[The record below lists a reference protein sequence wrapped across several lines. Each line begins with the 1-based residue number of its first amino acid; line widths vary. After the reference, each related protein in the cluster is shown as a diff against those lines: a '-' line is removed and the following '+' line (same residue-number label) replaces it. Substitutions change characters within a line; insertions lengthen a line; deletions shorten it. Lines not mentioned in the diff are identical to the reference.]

1 MPFLKALRRRLPRMS
16 PTEAAAL
23 EAGTVWVEG
32 EFFSGRPDFRR
43 MLAEAYPKLT
53 ERERAFLEGPVV
65 EVCRLVDPWRVRRE
79 KRLPEEVW
87 EVLRRERFFGL
98 LIPEEHGG
106 HGFSNLCASAVFGK
120 LTSRSMYLGTLVLIP
135 NSVGPGELLLEYGTE
150 EQQRHYLPRLA
161 RGEEIP
167 CFALTEPEAGSDA
180 AALASRGEVFRGE
193 DGELKLRLNWDK
205 RYITLAP
212 VATLVGLAF
221 RLSDP
226 EELLGMGPEPGITCA
241 LVPADAEGVEIGDHH
256 DPMALAFPNGPIRGR
271 DVVVPLS
278 AIIGGAA
285 GAGKGWRML
294 MEALSGGRA
303 ISLPAQS
310 TAGAKWTARVA
321 GAYAAVRRQ
330 FGLSIGRFEGVQEPL
345 ARIAGHAY
353 LMEAARVYTCGAVDS
368 GQRPAVVSAVMK
380 YNLTELGRRTVID
393 GMDVLAGA
401 GICHGPHNLLA
412 DGYIASS
419 IGITVEG
426 ANILT
431 RTLITFGQGSL
442 RCHPYLRRELEA
454 VQSGDG
460 GKLAKALA
468 GHGFFFLRNLLRTGA
483 LSLSRG
489 LLAPAPVSGPTAR
502 YYRHLAWASA
512 RFALYTDL
520 AVLSLG
526 GSLKR
531 RGKLTGRYADALSW
545 MLLGFAALRR
555 YEAEGR
561 QEEDLP
567 LVQWCAETALERI
580 QEAFEGIATGLDA
593 PLLKW
598 WMRGPARFWL
608 RLNPLGR
615 GPSDDLGRRAAAV
628 LAPNMKSGGKAR
640 DRLTSGL
647 HLEGVGI
654 ERLERAFEL
663 LLEVEPLERR
673 LREAVANGQ
682 LPRARGEELL
692 ESAVAEGIL
701 TTEEA
706 AQLRHAE
713 AARREACAVDTFSPE
728 EYFGEGTMRK
738 SPGEGRDRTREA

>member
-1 MPFLKALRRRLPRMS
+1 MS

-23 EAGTVWVEG
+23 EAGSVWIEG

-43 MLAEAYPKLT
+43 MLAEAYPRLT
-53 ERERAFLEGPVV
+53 ERERAFLDGPVV
-65 EVCRLVDPWRVRRE
+65 EACRLVDPWRVRRE
-79 KRLPEEVW
+79 RKLPEEVW
-87 EVLRRERFFGL
+87 ELLRRERFFGL

-161 RGEEIP
+161 CGEEIP

-180 AALASRGEVFRGE
+180 VALSSRGEVFRGD
-193 DGELKLRLNWDK
+193 DGELHLRLNWDK

-221 RLSDP
+221 RLFDP
-226 EELLGMGPEPGITCA
+226 EEFLGIGPEPGITCA
-241 LVPADAEGVEIGDHH
+241 LVPADAKGVEIGDHH

-278 AIIGGAA
+278 AVIGGAE

-353 LMEAARVYTCGAVDS
+353 MMEAARVYTCGAVDS

-442 RCHPYLRRELEA
+442 RCHPYLRREMEA
-454 VQSGDG
+454 VQRGDG
-460 GKLAKALA
+460 GELAKALA
-468 GHGFFFLRNLLRTGA
+468 GHGLFFLRNLLRTGV
-483 LSLSRG
+483 LSLTRG
-489 LLAPAPVSGPTAR
+489 LLAPAPLSGPTAR
-502 YYRHLAWASA
+502 HYRRLAWASA

-531 RGKLTGRYADALSW
+531 RGKLTGRFADALSW

-561 QEEDLP
+561 QAADLP
-567 LVQWCAETALERI
+567 LVQWCAETSLERI
-580 QEAFEGIATGLDA
+580 QEAFEGIAASLDA

-598 WMRGPARFWL
+598 WMRGPALLWL
-608 RLNPLGR
+608 RLNPLSR
-615 GPSDDLGRRAAAV
+615 GPSDDLGRRAAEV
-628 LAPNMKSGGKAR
+628 LSHAGETR

-647 HLEGVGI
+647 HLEGAGI
-654 ERLERAFEL
+654 ERLEWAFEL
-663 LLEVEPLERR
+663 LHAAAPLERR
-673 LREAVANGQ
+673 VRDAVANRQ
-682 LPRARGEELL
+682 VPRGRGDELL
-692 ESAVAEGIL
+692 QKAVAEGIL

-706 AQLRHAE
+706 AQLRRAE
-713 AARREACAVDTFSPE
+713 AARLEACGVDTFSPQ
-728 EYFGEGTMRK
+728 EYFGESTMRK
-738 SPGEGRDRTREA
+738 SPGGGRDRTLEARICADATPSPLLPR